1 MSMNQMK
8 TLLSCNI
15 APRASV
21 LARMVMGLIGIAAAS
36 AWAQQSPSVKTGC
49 NGQLSAEMTK
59 IAAPYQKVAEA
70 FKSTE
75 KGWCALAVEVQK
87 DDYISEP
94 AALPM
99 AWEFVSAAYVLHPA
113 WNRKSWTAAQQNAM
127 RELAQQISGADIPL
141 RKGMKPAAIRRKYFD
156 ALYWHMRVVS
166 ATIHEIPRWN
176 VYAVQSA
183 VNEHAPEVGKTLGLS
198 TAWGDLD

>member
-141 RKGMKPAAIRRKYFD
+141 RKGAFYVLASDAICLTPCIQKCVHKSRAERWRVISDAAPIAPAK
-156 ALYWHMRVVS
+156 
-166 ATIHEIPRWN
+166 
-176 VYAVQSA
+176 
-183 VNEHAPEVGKTLGLS
+183 
-198 TAWGDLD
+198 

>member
-99 AWEFVSAAYVLHPA
+99 AWEFVSAAYVLHPHGIA
-113 WNRKSWTAAQQNAM
+113 SPGLPRSRTPCANWHSRSAALTFPCA
-127 RELAQQISGADIPL
+127 RG
-141 RKGMKPAAIRRKYFD
+141 
-156 ALYWHMRVVS
+156 
-166 ATIHEIPRWN
+166 
-176 VYAVQSA
+176 
-183 VNEHAPEVGKTLGLS
+183 
-198 TAWGDLD
+198 